1 MKDFG
6 ATIRELRKEKKM
18 PLRVV
23 SAYLDIDQAILSKIE
38 RGQRKASKELIAK
51 LSVYFN
57 VNEADLMLAWLSDN
71 IMYEV
76 KDEEFALEAIQLA
89 EEKLSYIAFKK
100 IDRNKIKNILIS
112 AISNINSIHAAWIYG
127 SFSRGDDGPK
137 SDIDI
142 AIKTDEKFSYFDLAE
157 VQFQLEKQTK
167 RKIDVGFLDSF
178 KPYILNN
185 IQPDLKLIY
194 ERPTSWQPPTTTT
207 YQPQLKIVIASILKN
222 EFGQQP
228 ELPVEWS
235 LFL

>member
-38 RGQRKASKELIAK
+38 RGQLKASKELIAK

-167 RKIDVGFLDSF
+167 RKIDV
-178 KPYILNN
+178 
-185 IQPDLKLIY
+185 
-194 ERPTSWQPPTTTT
+194 
-207 YQPQLKIVIASILKN
+207 
-222 EFGQQP
+222 
-228 ELPVEWS
+228 
-235 LFL
+235 